1 MGRGT
6 KTSPFPQFL
15 HSQGLMKV
23 MGLSD
28 WMQWASWF
36 ATSYMTMALS
46 AVCAAIC
53 WKVAQLTGANL
64 PHPQ

>member
-1 MGRGT
+1 
-6 KTSPFPQFL
+6 
-15 HSQGLMKV
+15 MKV